1 MDDELVVVVVAEGAP
16 LQAIKERYDNTETP
30 QNLIISSGETEVET
44 I

>member
-1 MDDELVVVVVAEGAP
+1 MVVAAGAP
-16 LQAIKERYDNTETP
+16 LQAIKERYYNTKTP